1 MWKRGKQ
8 AESERRWT
16 KFEAEALPH
25 LDDLFHIALW
35 LVRDQAEAEDLVQET
50 YTQALQSFHRYE
62 EGTHCRAWLVTIM
75 YRALGK
81 KRRHDARLP
90 IVSDAE
96 AGRIAQLASEQPMP
110 QGITETE
117 ILQALERLP
126 LQFQEVVLLA
136 DVEEMTYK
144 EIARLLKIPM
154 GTVMSRLSRGR
165 KLLRTQLATYARTHR
180 IVTLDASSD
189 GHGRA
194 DAEFT
199 VDAEHHCTEEE
210 IR

>member
-1 MWKRGKQ
+1 MWKRSKQ
-8 AESERRWT
+8 AESERRWA

-25 LDDLFHIALW
+25 LDDLSHIALW

-50 YTQALQSFHRYE
+50 YTQALQSFHRYK
-62 EGTHCRAWLVTIM
+62 EGTHCRAWLMTIM

-81 KRRHDARLP
+81 KRHYDARLP
-90 IVSDAE
+90 TVSDAE
-96 AGRIAQLASEQPMP
+96 AGRAAQLTSEQPIP

-165 KLLRTQLATYARTHR
+165 KLLRSELAAYARAHR
-180 IVTLDASSD
+180 IIAHDPSSD

-194 DAEFT
+194 DAEFS
-199 VDAEHHCTEEE
+199 VDAKYHGREEE
-210 IR
+210 I

>member
-25 LDDLFHIALW
+25 LNDLFRIALW
-35 LVRDQAEAEDLVQET
+35 LVRDQTEAEDLVQET

-81 KRRHDARLP
+81 KRRHDARFP
-90 IVSDAE
+90 IASDAE
-96 AGRIAQLASEQPMP
+96 WERAAQLASEQPTP
-110 QGITETE
+110 QGITEIE

-126 LQFQEVVLLA
+126 LQFQEVVLLT

-144 EIARLLKIPM
+144 EAAKLLGIPL

-165 KLLRTQLATYARTHR
+165 KLLRAELTAYARAHR
-180 IVTLDASSD
+180 IIAPDSSAD

-199 VDAEHHCTEEE
+199 VDAEHHGREEE
-210 IR
+210 IK